1 MKTGTF
7 PKRIFKKKANLIL
20 TIVILFVLGAGTFA
34 VSVRARNAR
43 AKDSGESIIQSVTVT
58 KGSISN
64 TIDASGNLEVSE
76 TIDIT
81 VPTGIKVDEI
91 KAESGEEVT
100 EGQTLAK
107 LNKTS
112 VTRLLVEVKD
122 SLESIEDELDDSNL
136 SSLEKEQLN
145 GEKAELEETEELDRK
160 SVV

>member
-20 TIVILFVLGAGTFA
+20 AIVILFVLGAGTFA
-34 VSVRARNAR
+34 VSVRARSAR

-112 VTRLLVEVKD
+112 VTRLLV
-122 SLESIEDELDDSNL
+122 
-136 SSLEKEQLN
+136 
-145 GEKAELEETEELDRK
+145 
-160 SVV
+160 